1 MVSGYL
7 FDAYPISDK
16 MVFWIKQDNGETIRI
31 VDNWSHSIYVASDNK
46 PLLKSITNKEEI
58 SYFIKDYE
66 ITSKYEKITDTT
78 ESEVLQLTLIDST
91 KAAQLASRIERMARF
106 GELRLYN
113 VDVLPTQFYF
123 YYHDIF
129 PLANCKVKLDPLR
142 SNLKWDV
149 RDSIWSTDYVLPT
162 FVNVRLAIYP
172 KINEGKIPKFSD
184 RIDCIKIQ
192 KYEDNDI
199 IEIRNNSE
207 SEILHQ
213 LMKEI
218 VTINPDFILT
228 YDGDSFTFPYLLER
242 SKEND
247 IELILDRE
255 RVPLLRPIKEGISF
269 FSYGRIYFRPTS
281 TKLLGRIHIDTDN
294 SFVLNEAGLEGLY
307 ELTRI
312 CRMPL
317 HEASRASIGK
327 CMSSLQF
334 YHASK
339 KNLLIPW
346 KPTMMEHPKTMEE
359 LILADRGGLIFEP
372 ETGVHEKVAEYDFV
386 SLYPNIMYK
395 KNISAET
402 VVCNCCPESKLKVPR
417 LKRYRNCEK
426 RNGIVPASLEI
437 LLSKRTIYK
446 KLRNSTNDPRLKDMY
461 DLRRTALKW
470 VLVTSFGYLGF
481 NNAKFGRIDAHIA
494 VCAFDRQ
501 ILAQSMR
508 ITEKHNFRLLH
519 GIVDS
524 IWVQKKN
531 ALQTEYS
538 RLKES
543 IEHNTGFE
551 ISFEGIYKWIVF
563 VPSKDSL
570 PSSSLQQQPLLP
582 VANRYFGVFEDGT
595 LKTRG
600 IEARRHDTPPFF
612 SKVQQLILDI
622 MAEGETVQEVKDLMP
637 KVREIFDVNIKLI
650 KKRRI
655 SLEELVFTKRISK
668 DFGDYDERSTV
679 ENHAL
684 SQLDLAGKSLKAGQI
699 LKYVITNYYHKNT
712 AKRSVPI
719 ELTSSKTNYDVCRYS
734 QLLAET
740 CNSVTQ
746 PFGTT
751 LLAEQDN

>member
-7 FDAYPISDK
+7 FDAYPLSDK
-16 MVFWIKQDNGETIRI
+16 MVFWIKQDNGKTVRI
-31 VDNWSHSIYVASDNK
+31 VDDWSHSIYVASDNK
-46 PLLKSITNKEEI
+46 PLLKSIVNKEEI

-66 ITSKYEKITDTT
+66 ITSKYEKMTDTA

-91 KAAQLASRIERMARF
+91 KAAQLASRIEGMARF

-113 VDVLPTQFYF
+113 VDVLPAQSYF
-123 YYHDIF
+123 YDHDIF
-129 PLANCKVKLDPLR
+129 PLANCKVKLDALR

-149 RDSIWSTDYVLPT
+149 RDNIWSTDYALPT
-162 FVNVRLAIYP
+162 FENVRLTVYP
-172 KINEGKIPKFSD
+172 KIKEGKIPKFSD

-192 KYEDNDI
+192 KYEDKDI
-199 IEIRNNSE
+199 IEIINHSE
-207 SEILHQ
+207 SDILHQ

-218 VTINPDFILT
+218 AAINPDFILT
-228 YDGDSFTFPYLLER
+228 YDGDSFTLPYMLER
-242 SKEND
+242 SEEND
-247 IELILDRE
+247 IELVLDRE
-255 RVPLLRPIKEGISF
+255 RVPLSRPKKEGISY

-334 YHASK
+334 YQASK

-402 VVCNCCPESKLKVPR
+402 VVCNCCPESKLKVPG
-417 LKRYRNCEK
+417 LKRYRSCEK

-437 LLSKRTIYK
+437 LLNKRTIYK

-470 VLVTSFGYLGF
+470 ILVTSFGYLGF

-501 ILAQSMR
+501 ILARSMR
-508 ITEKHNFRLLH
+508 IVEKHNFHLLH

-524 IWVQKKN
+524 IWVRKKN
-531 ALQTEYS
+531 ASQTDYS

-551 ISFEGIYKWIVF
+551 ISFEGIYNWIVF
-563 VPSKDSL
+563 VPSKDSSS
-570 PSSSLQQQPLLP
+570 SSSLQQQQLLLP

-595 LKTRG
+595 LKIRG

-612 SKVQQLILDI
+612 SEVQQLILNI
-622 MAEGETVQEVKDLMP
+622 MAEGKTVREVKDLMP
-637 KVREIFDVNIKLI
+637 KVKETFDVNIKLI
-650 KKRRI
+650 RERRV

-684 SQLDLAGKSLKAGQI
+684 SQLDVEGKSLRAGQI
-699 LKYVITNYYHKNT
+699 LKYVITNYYHKN
-712 AKRSVPI
+712 AIKRSVPI
-719 ELTSSKTNYDVCRYS
+719 ELTTSKTNYDVRRYS
-734 QLLAET
+734 KLLAET

-746 PFGTT
+746 PFGVT
-751 LLAEQDN
+751 LFVE